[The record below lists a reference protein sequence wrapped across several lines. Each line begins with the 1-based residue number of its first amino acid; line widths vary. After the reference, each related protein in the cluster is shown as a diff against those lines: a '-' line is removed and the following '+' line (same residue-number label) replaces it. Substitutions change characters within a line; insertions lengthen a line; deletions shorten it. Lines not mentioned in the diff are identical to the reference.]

1 MRCLLSVVLYAVLM
15 PSAWAA
21 GGPEPVQAEMRGLF
35 DADQKA
41 REQGFAG
48 DWDRIEA
55 EDAQRRARVAELI
68 AADALRSGDDFYHA
82 AYIYQHGDRPADY
95 LKAHALAMAA
105 IARGRSDAT
114 WIAAATLDRYLKA
127 IGQSQIFGTQFSMR
141 DGKATQEPYDRAL
154 IPDALRGVIG
164 VPPLREQE
172 EERARLERKV
182 APGLR

>member
-1 MRCLLSVVLYAVLM
+1 MCRLLSIILSMGLASPV
-15 PSAWAA
+15 WAA
-21 GGPEPVQAEMRGLF
+21 TQPQPAQAEMKALF

-48 DWDRIEA
+48 DWGRIEA

-82 AYIYQHGDRPADY
+82 AYVYQHGDRPADY

-154 IPDALRGVIG
+154 VPDALRGVMG

-172 EERARLERKV
+172 EERARLEREV
-182 APGLR
+182 ARGLR

>member
-1 MRCLLSVVLYAVLM
+1 MRRLLSIILCVGLASPAL
-15 PSAWAA
+15 AA
-21 GGPEPVQAEMRGLF
+21 SGPEPVQVEMKALF

-48 DWDRIEA
+48 DWDRIAA
-55 EDAQRRARVAELI
+55 EDARRRTRVAELI

-95 LKAHALAMAA
+95 LNAHALAMAA

-141 DGKATQEPYDRAL
+141 DGKATQDPYDRVL
-154 IPDALRGVIG
+154 IPDALRSVMG
-164 VPPLREQE
+164 VPPMREQE
-172 EERARLERKV
+172 EERARLEREV